1 MSSSVIQEFLSSD
14 EFIEKAIPHLP
25 EGQQSKEFFL
35 KNVSSPQFHEALH
48 SLTSAL
54 NSENFALILNSFG
67 LNTNDTN
74 NSIGVE
80 GLINALLKKYEKKD

>member
-1 MSSSVIQEFLSSD
+1 LNSSVIKEFLLTD

-25 EGQQSKEFFL
+25 EGQQSKEYYM
-35 KNVSSPQFHEALH
+35 KNVASPQFHEALN

-67 LNTNDTN
+67 LNTNDTKN
-74 NSIGVE
+74 LIGVE
-80 GLINALLKKYEKKD
+80 GLINALLKKYAKKD